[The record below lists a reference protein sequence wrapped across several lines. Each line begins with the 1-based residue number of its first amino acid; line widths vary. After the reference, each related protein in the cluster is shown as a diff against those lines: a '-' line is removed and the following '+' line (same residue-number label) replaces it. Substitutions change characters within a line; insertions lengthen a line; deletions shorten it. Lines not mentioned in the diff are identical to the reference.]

1 MSKLTRAL
9 KVIGVIAIV
18 LIVIYSGIAVW
29 LYSSAGKIRLKPT
42 AYPPAHIKNLI
53 WPTIGYPSLVTP
65 GARLEVEFDL
75 NEVGPAGGDSTETPS
90 GWQAVLKPARAALA
104 GLSYRLLPTRTW
116 RDVSSRWPRGT
127 ARGGPYRVW
136 HAQFLLSADAVPE
149 LYDLTV
155 EADAGGKH
163 LSDSQ
168 PHAVSVSESIGNDF
182 RFVTLADIHV
192 HQRNISG
199 VFQKQ
204 TNKGISSEGRPVF
217 FENAIAQVNLIRPDF
232 VVMLG
237 DFVYAQHAAG
247 EYQPESEEFYRALS
261 GFEVPVFAVPG
272 NHDQYVNQV
281 NGARVWEQSMGPLFY
296 SFDVGDCHFTAVN
309 TSEWPESDRQVMSK
323 LGLFVYPR
331 KWQGQVLEATN
342 EKDPG
347 TYRGQLAR
355 IRDDLASHQGSKLR
369 VILMH
374 HDPYRPGGTGK
385 LSWNNERFAGLY
397 SLGGGGKGRVAI
409 ARLAAKYRVAMVFT
423 GHIHSDYV
431 GSAPW
436 STAPG
441 RTVYANQTCVYFD
454 EGGVQ
459 DKYPGYR
466 LVDVEGG
473 TIKGYTYTNSD
484 SSIPFYDGSVPNG
497 MTDLDHLDRPALA
510 YDSDLG
516 SLRWNVSSYLAVPV
530 ELRGI
535 SMVVPNLPGG
545 YAASNGEVYR
555 TVTLPGGSQ
564 SLVYVR
570 VPVAKGVPGKSAT
583 SHGTPSEVGIQLM
596 PRVPAASGAGATG
609 Q

>member
-1 MSKLTRAL
+1 MSRLTRAL
-9 KVIGVIAIV
+9 KVIGIIAIV

-29 LYSSAGKIRLKPT
+29 LYSSVGKVHPNPA
-42 AYPPAHIKNLI
+42 AYPPAHVKNLI

-65 GARLEVEFDL
+65 GASLEVEFDL
-75 NEVGPAGGDSTETPS
+75 NESGPAAAESKETPS
-90 GWQAVLKPARAALA
+90 GWRAVLKPARAALA
-104 GLSYRLLPTRTW
+104 GLSYQLQPARAW

-127 ARGGPYRVW
+127 ARGWPYRVW
-136 HAQFLLSADAVPE
+136 HAQFVLPADAVAE

-204 TNKGISSEGRPVF
+204 TNKGISPGGRPVF

-232 VVMLG
+232 VIVLG
-237 DFVYAQHAAG
+237 DCVYAQHAAG
-247 EYQPESEEFYRALS
+247 EYQPEFEKFYQALS
-261 GFEVPVFAVPG
+261 GFEVPVFALPG

-281 NGARVWEQSMGPLFY
+281 NGARVWQENMGPLFY
-296 SFDVGDCHFTAVN
+296 SFDVADCHFTSVN
-309 TSEWPESDRQVMSK
+309 TSQWPDRDRVVMSK

-331 KWQGQVLEATN
+331 KWQGQVLDATR

-347 TYRGQLAR
+347 TYRGQLAW

-374 HDPYRPGGTGK
+374 HDPFRPGGTGK
-385 LSWNNERFAGLY
+385 LSWDNERFAGVF

-409 ARLAAKYRVAMVFT
+409 QRLAATYRVAMVFT
-423 GHIHSDYV
+423 GHVHSDYV
-431 GSAPW
+431 GSAAW
-436 STAPG
+436 SSAPG

-466 LVDVEGG
+466 LVSVEGG
-473 TIKGYTYTNSD
+473 AVKGYTYTD
-484 SSIPFYDGSVPNG
+484 SYSSMPFYDGSIPGG
-497 MTDLDHLDRPALA
+497 MTDLDKLDRQALA
-510 YDSDLG
+510 YGADPGGLKA
-516 SLRWNVSSYLAVPV
+516 NVTSYLAVPV

-535 SMVVPNLPGG
+535 AMVVPYLPGG
-545 YAASNGEVYR
+545 YAASGGEVYR
-555 TVTLPGGSQ
+555 TVALPGGGQ

-583 SHGTPSEVGIQLM
+583 SPGTPSVTAIQLM
-596 PRVPAASGAGATG
+596 PRVPAAAAAGSSTP
-609 Q
+609 